1 MLSTAIGMLTEAQQR
16 RLKLHYFDG
25 MRYSQIARMEGVT
38 ETAAKKRTAEKHRRR
53 ITELDTLIERLY
65 VDNISGKITDER
77 YEKMSEKFEA
87 EQAELTQALASL
99 ETEIAAEEN
108 QAVNVDRFLSV
119 VRRYT
124 EIETLTPAIVHEF
137 IDRIIV
143 HEPEQA
149 RGDRRQKV
157 EIIYNNI
164 GAVDRLALKGLG
176 A

>member
-1 MLSTAIGMLTEAQQR
+1 M
-16 RLKLHYFDG
+16 
-25 MRYSQIARMEGVT
+25 
-38 ETAAKKRTAEKHRRR
+38 
-53 ITELDTLIERLY
+53 
-65 VDNISGKITDER
+65 SG
-77 YEKMSEKFEA
+77 KFEA
-87 EQAELTQALASL
+87 EQAELTQTLAFL
-99 ETEIAAEEN
+99 ETEIAAEES

-149 RGDRRQKV
+149 RGNRRQKV

-164 GAVDRLALKGLG
+164 GAVDRLALMGLG